1 MEEMNCASYLDAEI
15 EAFNDT
21 VDEAAGELLAN
32 VLAEFVQFANGVI
45 YEHYCDADEIAQE
58 HFDKINAELHYVEQ
72 QLCQA
77 VTGRV
82 EQSTPENHGLFS
94 ERFQIALDEAIADAA
109 DFPFFTFRLDGQLKI
124 SIEGE

>member
-1 MEEMNCASYLDAEI
+1 MEENDCSAFLEAEI
-15 EAFNDT
+15 EAYNDA
-21 VDEAAGELLAN
+21 VEEAANELLQR
-32 VLAEFVQFANGVI
+32 VLFEFVQFANGVI
-45 YEHYCDADEIAQE
+45 DEHYCDADEIAQE
-58 HFDKINAELHYVEQ
+58 HFDKINSELHYLEQ

-82 EQSTPENHGLFS
+82 EQSTSENHGLFS
-94 ERFQIALDEAIADAA
+94 ERFQLALDEAIADAA

>member
-15 EAFNDT
+15 EAFNDA
-21 VDEAAGELLAN
+21 VDEVADELLSN

-45 YEHYCDADEIAQE
+45 DEHYCDADEIAQE
-58 HFDKINAELHYVEQ
+58 HFDTINAELHHVEQ

-77 VTGRV
+77 ITGRV
-82 EQSTPENHGLFS
+82 EQSTSENHGLFS
-94 ERFQIALDEAIADAA
+94 ERFQLALDEAIADGA